1 MTSKRTVVPG
11 ATIAVVII
19 LAVAFVAPPEHEV
32 HTAGATQLKV
42 SVVESD
48 IRAYPL
54 VQASQA
60 ISDVRCRLW
69 AKNRTAISCPDDIA
83 RTYWPTVTQ
92 APNTMYIV
100 WTGCISWRGAGA
112 IINWQGY
119 NLEYFSSNRTLV
131 IHCYV
136 AEPWITRHETM
147 WGVAATP
154 GARLLIVPT
163 GSISPGIVQIVED
176 DRLEHLLGD
185 QSTEFQLA
193 SATVS

>member
-1 MTSKRTVVPG
+1 
-11 ATIAVVII
+11 
-19 LAVAFVAPPEHEV
+19 
-32 HTAGATQLKV
+32 V

-83 RTYWPTVTQ
+83 PIYFPSVTQ
-92 APNTMYIV
+92 APNTLYIV
-100 WTGCISWRGAGA
+100 WTGCISWHGAGA

-119 NLEYFSSNRTLV
+119 NLEYFSTNRTLV

-147 WGVAATP
+147 WGVAAAP
-154 GARLLIVPT
+154 SAHLLVVPT
-163 GSISPGIVQIVED
+163 GSISPGMVQIVED
-176 DRLEHLLGD
+176 DRLEHLLGEH
-185 QSTEFQLA
+185 STVFPLTT
-193 SATVS
+193 ATIS